1 MIFTKPACANVCGH
15 GLSVHEAS
23 TAVIEV
29 ANEMLG
35 REWKSTTD
43 SVTFDLDTIQEIRIV
58 EGLKQIEAQEMQ
70 AKKDEGHMIKHTS
83 ESTTRRGWVR
93 GGSVH
98 WTGDPHRSEHC
109 LPSTSAGH

>member
-1 MIFTKPACANVCGH
+1 MKCWEEN
-15 GLSVHEAS
+15 
-23 TAVIEV
+23 
-29 ANEMLG
+29 G
-35 REWKSTTD
+35 RAPHAD
-43 SVTFDLDTIQEIRIV
+43 SVTFDFDTIQEIRIV
-58 EGLKQIEAQEMQ
+58 EGLKQIEVQSLDLVVQEMQ